1 MAITIRE
8 KYLRLLEKMKDPIFY
23 AEFSKKRLERQRR
36 YYATH
41 PDIVAKRNLSTADWK
56 FRKARDL
63 PIRPRIQRKPEG
75 LVIAKAPVTPMA
87 PIQPMVFSC
96 SFD

>member
-8 KYLRLLEKMKDPIFY
+8 KYLRLLEKMKDPVFY
-23 AEFSKKRLERQRR
+23 SEFSKKRLERQRR
-36 YYATH
+36 Y
-41 PDIVAKRNLSTADWK
+41 VALNPEISKKRNLSTADWK

-63 PIRPRIQRKPEG
+63 PTRTRIQRKPEG
-75 LVIAKAPVTPMA
+75 LILPAIPITPIA